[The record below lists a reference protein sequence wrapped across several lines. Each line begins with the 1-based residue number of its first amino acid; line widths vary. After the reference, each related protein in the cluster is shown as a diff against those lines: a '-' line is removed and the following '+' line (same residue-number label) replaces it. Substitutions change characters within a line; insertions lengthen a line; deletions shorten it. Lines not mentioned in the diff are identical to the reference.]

1 VLSSV
6 KKSSEIVY
14 GHPGDGAGFFGF
26 MPNRVM
32 QNPVNEQESGL
43 S

>member
-1 VLSSV
+1 MRIPG
-6 KKSSEIVY
+6 SEIRAKTLMMFEIV
-14 GHPGDGAGFFGF
+14 
-26 MPNRVM
+26 PNRVM